1 MTLKQIS
8 LSMPENLFKA
18 SKDYTKE
25 LGYRNLQEFILE
37 LVRKKVMLDNIDRY
51 KKIEQDSSLKVTVI
65 PCGRFARV
73 KNKKPIIGG

>member
-1 MTLKQIS
+1 MALKQIS

-37 LVRKKVMLDNIDRY
+37 LVRSRVMLDNIDRY
-51 KKIEQDSSLKVTVI
+51 KKIEQDMKAGKNVKKLKQKEALNYLKSL
-65 PCGRFARV
+65 
-73 KNKKPIIGG
+73 

>member
-1 MTLKQIS
+1 MSLKQIS

-37 LVRKKVMLDNIDRY
+37 LLRKRVMIENIDRY
-51 KKIEQDSSLKVTVI
+51 QRIERDMKAGKNVKKLKQKEALNYLKSL
-65 PCGRFARV
+65 
-73 KNKKPIIGG
+73 